1 MTRCHVVSHEIKGY
15 LSLPEVRKEDG
26 YSIHVLGFRKS
37 VCPSGGGHHIIGCSC
52 VGVMYF
58 DGFVVVNIY
67 YDGCGD
73 TVQQVMSE

>member
-1 MTRCHVVSHEIKGY
+1 MVIPFM
-15 LSLPEVRKEDG
+15 SLVF
-26 YSIHVLGFRKS
+26 VKS
-37 VCPSGGGHHIIGCSC
+37 VCPSVGGHHIIGCSC

-67 YDGCGD
+67 YDGCRD

>member
-1 MTRCHVVSHEIKGY
+1 MVIPFM
-15 LSLPEVRKEDG
+15 SLVF
-26 YSIHVLGFRKS
+26 VKS
-37 VCPSGGGHHIIGCSC
+37 VCPSVGGHHIIGCSC